1 MIPFLSNSPL
11 YTLFMSFSRNNNIN
25 SEWFEV
31 LVSALDGK
39 SMEELFIRRC
49 NIRDIS
55 ALQTYNIPNLR
66 ELVLNG
72 NNIGREG
79 CITISNLLKKE
90 STVLTEVFLI
100 DTGVN
105 DEGVEIIAN
114 SLKHNTT
121 LEKLNLTRNG
131 ITEKGCKVFLKLL
144 VDVRIHTN
152 PITL

>member
-1 MIPFLSNSPL
+1 MESLWKNCS
-11 YTLFMSFSRNNNIN
+11 YGDVTL
-25 SEWFEV
+25 ETYQ
-31 LVSALDGK
+31 
-39 SMEELFIRRC
+39 
-49 NIRDIS
+49 S

-131 ITEKGCKVFLKLL
+131 ITEKGCKAFLKLL
-144 VDVRIHTN
+144 VHVSSTIENTYKSNHTLTECILTRDN
-152 PITL
+152 NKMQSLINQ